1 MGSPLTEKEQN
12 ATKKSEINSECL
24 YNESPNYI
32 TNCAGVKSL
41 EILTKEV
48 ERQIHLT

>member
-1 MGSPLTEKEQN
+1 MFSIVNT
-12 ATKKSEINSECL
+12 
-24 YNESPNYI
+24 NYII

-48 ERQIHLT
+48 ERQILNLEKSKGF